1 MYIPMAQ
8 QKRRGFLF
16 SLVVLFLLNIL
27 VFCFIFL
34 DTNELQVT
42 FLNVGQGDAIFI
54 ESPTGAQMLIDGGRD
69 RSVLREL
76 GKRMSPLDRT
86 IDIVVAT
93 HPDADH
99 IGGLSG
105 VFSNYKVS
113 KYITPDIDSETNT
126 AEELAFRAGNEK
138 GVEVLTARRGMK
150 IDMGGG
156 AYADILF
163 PDRDVSGVETNT
175 GSVIMRVV
183 YGETEFLLSGDA
195 PLSIENWLVTL
206 DGERLESDVL
216 KAGHHGSRTS
226 TGDAWLGVVRPKFV
240 VISAGKDNSYGHPH
254 QEVVDK
260 VLATGATLLS
270 TVDGAVRFTSNG
282 TTLKKK

>member
-1 MYIPMAQ
+1 M
-8 QKRRGFLF
+8 RRRALF
-16 SLVVLFLLNIL
+16 CVAVVLFVTTVI

-34 DTNELQVT
+34 DTDELKVT

-54 ESPTGAQMLIDGGRD
+54 ESPTGVQLLIDGGRD

-76 GKRMSPLDRT
+76 GQRMSPLDRS
-86 IDIVVAT
+86 IDVVVAT

-99 IGGLSG
+99 IGGLSS
-105 VFSNYKVS
+105 VFSNYRVS
-113 KYITPDIDSETNT
+113 KYITPDIESDTNT
-126 AEELAFRAGNEK
+126 AEELVFKVGKEK
-138 GVEVLTARRGMK
+138 DVEVLTARRGMR

-163 PDRDVSGVETNT
+163 PDRDVSNVETNT
-175 GSVIMRVV
+175 GSITMRVV

-206 DGERLESDVL
+206 DGEYLQSDVL

-226 TGDAWLGVVRPKFV
+226 TSGEWLEKVNPSFV

-254 QEVVDK
+254 QEVVEK
-260 VLATGATLLS
+260 IIASGATLLS
-270 TVDGAVRFTSNG
+270 TTDGAVRFVSDG
-282 TTLKKK
+282 KTLTNK